1 MTPTGQLTD
10 AQLDRLDHD
19 KAYAKVVAQYQRDPA
34 YWFDLMV
41 KNWNK
46 PVRKEAEIRLLRLG
60 WEVIKV
66 SE

>member
-1 MTPTGQLTD
+1 MQLNQNLTK
-10 AQLDRLDHD
+10 AQEQKREHD
-19 KAYAKVVAQYQRDPA
+19 KAYKKMVLTNQKDPA